1 MTILT
6 SKKVLL
12 PAITTCTLPSNHAKY
27 LQISLIEELDYLQ
40 SQLMND
46 GKHACWGINYL
57 HSQFYK
63 YYGGNNYISRIFN
76 KFANFPTEPVVKG
89 SLNKVPYHS
98 GGGAP
103 FPFKL

>member
-27 LQISLIEELDYLQ
+27 LQISLLDYLQ

-46 GKHACWGINYL
+46 GKHA
-57 HSQFYK
+57 
-63 YYGGNNYISRIFN
+63 GGLITYTVNFISIMVETTTF
-76 KFANFPTEPVVKG
+76 
-89 SLNKVPYHS
+89 
-98 GGGAP
+98 
-103 FPFKL
+103 